1 MNAGTIICVD
11 DDPLILNSLRDQ
23 LSRIV
28 DRGYDIE
35 LAESGAEALELF
47 SDLDEEQIAI
57 PLIICDQNLPDIH
70 GDQLLGRLQIS
81 HPATRKILLTGE
93 ANLDA
98 IVRAIN
104 SARLYRYI
112 AKPWDETDLGL
123 TVKGALESFHQDQQL
138 LDQNQ
143 TLRQVNQQLQQEIA
157 ERQQM
162 QQLLLKSEQRLESIL
177 GSLEDIVW
185 SVSVETR
192 NLEYLNPAV
201 ENVYGRTA
209 AEFFQN
215 PGLWLE
221 VVHPDDQFRVQHTRQ
236 SWFEVGSLDL
246 EYRIIR
252 PNGDIRW
259 LRDRGRVL
267 VDSAGVPLRLDGIT
281 CDITE
286 QKLAQSQIQ
295 HDALH
300 DGLTGLPNRT
310 LLLDRIDQAFK
321 RHQREPSYRF
331 ALLFIDLDRFKV
343 VNDSLGHA
351 LGDQLLIFISQL
363 LQDCVRRTDTV
374 ARLGGDEFTILLDDL
389 TDPAD
394 ATDAAQRI
402 LAELSAPIQLDGH
415 TVFTGASIGIVLSS
429 PDYRD
434 SAALLRDAD
443 IAMYRAKAL
452 GKARYVVFNSQMYDQ
467 TRKLQQLERDLRLAC
482 DGLRGVDPQG
492 QDVVSSD
499 FRLQYQPLVS
509 LATGDLTGFE
519 ALVRWQHPQHGLVS
533 PAEFIPLAEDTGL
546 IVPLGHW
553 VLKAACQQ
561 IRHLLD
567 QYPDLPPFSVSVN
580 LASQQ
585 LQDPNFLEDLD
596 LILTFAQIEGRYL
609 KLELTESMLMDHA
622 DATIEMLQQIRD
634 RNIQLSLDD
643 FGTGYSSLSYL
654 HRFPLDTL
662 KIDRSFVSRMQT
674 SPEDFEIIR
683 TIITLAHTL
692 GMNVVAEGIE
702 SLEQKDQL
710 TALNCDQGQGFFFSK
725 PLTAESMAL
734 RFAASSH

>member
-1 MNAGTIICVD
+1 MNTGTIICVD

-23 LSRIV
+23 LSRIM
-28 DRGYDIE
+28 DKGYDIE
-35 LAESGAEALELF
+35 LAESGEEVLELF
-47 SDLDEEQIAI
+47 SELDQEQISV
-57 PLIICDQNLPDIH
+57 PLIICDQNLPDIY

-104 SARLYRYI
+104 SASLYRYI

-123 TVKGALESFHQDQQL
+123 TVKGALQSFQQDQQL
-138 LDQNQ
+138 LDQNKA
-143 TLRQVNQQLQQEIA
+143 LRQVNQRLQQEIN

-162 QQLLLKSEQRLESIL
+162 QQQLLKSEQRLESIL

-192 NLEYLNPAV
+192 ELEYLNPAV
-201 ENVYGRTA
+201 EKVYGRTA

-215 PGLWLE
+215 PTLWLE
-221 VVHPDDQFRVQHTRQ
+221 VVHPDDQLRVQHTRQ
-236 SWFEVGSLDL
+236 SWFEVGSLNL

-259 LRDRGRVL
+259 LRDRGRVI
-267 VDSAGVPLRLDGIT
+267 VDNSGIPLRLDGIT
-281 CDITE
+281 YDITE

-295 HDALH
+295 YDALH

-321 RHQREPSYRF
+321 RHQREPNYKFS
-331 ALLFIDLDRFKV
+331 LLFIDLDRFKV

-363 LQDCVRRTDTV
+363 LQNCVRRTDTV
-374 ARLGGDEFTILLDDL
+374 ARLGGDEFTILLDGLVDP
-389 TDPAD
+389 TDS
-394 ATDAAQRI
+394 TDAAGRI
-402 LAELSAPIQLDGH
+402 LLELTAPIQLEGH

-429 PDYRD
+429 IDYRD

-467 TRKLQQLERDLRLAC
+467 TRELQQLERDLRLAC
-482 DGLRGVDPQG
+482 DGLRVADSQG
-492 QDVVSSD
+492 QSTVSSE
-499 FRLQYQPLVS
+499 FRLQYQPIVS
-509 LATGDLTGFE
+509 LTTDQPTSFE
-519 ALVRWQHPQHGLVS
+519 ALVRWQHPQRGLVS
-533 PAEFIPLAEDTGL
+533 PADFIPLAEDTGL

-553 VLKAACQQ
+553 VLLTACRQ
-561 IRHLLD
+561 IRCLLD
-567 QYPDLPPFSVSVN
+567 QYPELPPFSVSVN

-585 LQDPNFLEDLD
+585 LQDPRFLEDLD
-596 LILTFAQIEGRYL
+596 HILTLTQIEGRYL

-622 DATIEMLQQIRD
+622 DATIDMLKQIRD

-702 SLEQKDQL
+702 SIEQKNQL
-710 TALNCDQGQGFFFSK
+710 AALSCDQGQGYLFSK
-725 PLTAESMAL
+725 PLTADAMAL
-734 RFAASSH
+734 QFAAPA